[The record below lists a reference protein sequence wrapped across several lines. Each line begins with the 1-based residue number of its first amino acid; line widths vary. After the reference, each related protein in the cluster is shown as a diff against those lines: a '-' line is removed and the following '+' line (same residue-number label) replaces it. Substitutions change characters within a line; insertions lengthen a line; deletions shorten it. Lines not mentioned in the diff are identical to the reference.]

1 LYKLLKFTMM
11 KTEEKYKVRKLQ
23 WEELQK
29 NFMMHWADLKETQRV
44 EIHIPSLSY
53 ASGKRN
59 TMEKFM

>member
-1 LYKLLKFTMM
+1 MM

-23 WEELQK
+23 WEELHI
-29 NFMMHWADLKETQRV
+29 NFMMHWADLKETQWV

>member
-1 LYKLLKFTMM
+1 MQ
-11 KTEEKYKVRKLQ
+11 KTEERYKNRKLQ

-29 NFMMHWADLKETQRV
+29 NFMMHWKELKETQRV

-53 ASGKRN
+53 APNKRN